1 LRTINSKSTL
11 MLICVASKAHWRLW
25 LTKWG
30 LKLTRHSS
38 FSYQF
43 LLYLLFSR
51 SLKSIQG
58 FINSLD
64 LIATFSLYADTIINF
79 WSKSA
84 LFLVSFELIFD
95 LSLHLFLLILPFLHS
110 WVEI

>member
-1 LRTINSKSTL
+1 LRTINSESTL
-11 MLICVASKAHWRLW
+11 MFISVASKTHWRLW

-43 LLYLLFSR
+43 LLLLLVPC

-58 FINSLD
+58 FINSLY
-64 LIATFSLYADTIINF
+64 LIATFSFYADTIINF
-79 WSKSA
+79 WSESA
-84 LFLVSFELIFD
+84 LFLISFELIFY
-95 LSLHLFLLILPFLHS
+95 LRLHLFLLILPLLHS
-110 WVEI
+110 WV